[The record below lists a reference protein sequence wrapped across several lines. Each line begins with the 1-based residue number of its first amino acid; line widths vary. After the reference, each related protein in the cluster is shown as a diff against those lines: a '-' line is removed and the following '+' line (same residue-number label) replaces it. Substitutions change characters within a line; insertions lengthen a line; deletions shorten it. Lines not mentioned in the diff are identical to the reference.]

1 MEVGMKRGKLRS
13 IIKRVLIGM
22 ILVFSMVTATFTA
35 SVYAKTDMPYKLQ
48 ESSIVYKENSK
59 RIMLDMA
66 HSDTLLDKGCSY
78 GEYNERDIA
87 NKITLKVKQL
97 LETEGIEVTLTRNE
111 GETISIAERI
121 KLANSADYNYYI
133 SIHINSS
140 GTENQGTG
148 LEAFSCGA
156 WSISNSII
164 KELQNEFNYKNRG
177 IYESQFYNKR
187 INDKSTLL
195 EIGFLNN
202 EYDRNNLV
210 NHQEQYATAIAR
222 GIINQLNIE

>member
-1 MEVGMKRGKLRS
+1 
-13 IIKRVLIGM
+13 M
-22 ILVFSMVTATFTA
+22 ILVFSLVTSSFTCK
-35 SVYAKTDMPYKLQ
+35 VYAKTDMPYKLQ
-48 ESSIVYKENSK
+48 ESSIVYKENQK
-59 RIMLDMA
+59 RI
-66 HSDTLLDKGCSY
+66 LLDLCHRDSALDNGCSY
-78 GEYNERDIA
+78 GQYNEREIA
-87 NKITLKVKQL
+87 NKITLQVKQL
-97 LETEGIEVTLTRNE
+97 LEAEGIDVDLTRSYE
-111 GETISIAERI
+111 DVISIADRV
-121 KLANSADYNYYI
+121 KLANSSDYDYYI

-148 LEAFSCGA
+148 VEAFACNG

-164 KELQNEFNYKNRG
+164 KELQNEFGYVNRG

-210 NHQEQYATAIAR
+210 NHQDQYAAAIAR

>member
-1 MEVGMKRGKLRS
+1 
-13 IIKRVLIGM
+13 M
-22 ILVFSMVTATFTA
+22 ILVFSLVTSSFTCKVWA
-35 SVYAKTDMPYKLQ
+35 RSEVGPYHLK
-48 ESSIVYKENSK
+48 ESSIVYKVNSK
-59 RIMLDMA
+59 RVMLDMA
-66 HSDTLLDKGCSY
+66 HSDSPLDKGCSY

-97 LETEGIEVTLTRNE
+97 LEAEGIEVTLTRNE

-148 LEAFSCGA
+148 LEAFSCSA
-156 WSISNSII
+156 WSLSNSII
-164 KELQNEFNYKNRG
+164 KELQNEFGYVNRG

-187 INDKSTLL
+187 IDDRSTLL

-210 NHQEQYATAIAR
+210 NHQEQYAAAIAR
-222 GIINQLNIE
+222 GIINQLNKE

>member
-1 MEVGMKRGKLRS
+1 MKRGKLRS
-13 IIKRVLIGM
+13 IIKKVLVGM
-22 ILVFSMVTATFTA
+22 ILVFSLVTTSFTA
-35 SVYAKTDMPYKLQ
+35 SVYAKANMPYKLQ

-59 RIMLDMA
+59 RVMLDMA

-97 LETEGIEVTLTRNE
+97 LEAEGIEVTLTRNE

-148 LEAFSCGA
+148 VEA
-156 WSISNSII
+156 WSSNAWSLSRKVL
-164 KELQNEFNYKNRG
+164 KELENEFNYKYRG
-177 IYESQFYNKR
+177 IYASEFYNRK
-187 INDKSTLL
+187 IDDKSTIL

-210 NHQEQYATAIAR
+210 NHQDRYASAIAR
-222 GIINQLNIE
+222 GIIAQLKEE

>member
-1 MEVGMKRGKLRS
+1 MKRGKLRS
-13 IIKRVLIGM
+13 IIKKVLVGM

-35 SVYAKTDMPYKLQ
+35 SVYAKTDVPYKLQ
-48 ESSIVYKENSK
+48 ESSIVYKVNSK
-59 RIMLDMA
+59 RVMLDMA
-66 HSDTLLDKGCSY
+66 HSDSPLDKGCSY

-97 LETEGIEVTLTRNE
+97 LEAEGIEVTLTRNE

-148 LEAFSCGA
+148 VEAFSCSA
-156 WSISNSII
+156 WSLSNSII
-164 KELQNEFNYKNRG
+164 KELQNEFGYVNRG
-177 IYESQFYNKR
+177 IFESQFYNKR
-187 INDKSTLL
+187 IDDKSTLL

-222 GIINQLNIE
+222 GIINQLNKE

>member
-1 MEVGMKRGKLRS
+1 MKRGKLRS
-13 IIKRVLIGM
+13 IIKKVLVGM
-22 ILVFSMVTATFTA
+22 ILVFSLVTSSFTCKVWA
-35 SVYAKTDMPYKLQ
+35 KGGTPVYQLQ
-48 ESSIVYKENSK
+48 ESSIVYKENQK
-59 RIMLDMA
+59 KI
-66 HSDTLLDKGCSY
+66 LLDLCHRDSPRDNGCSY
-78 GEYNERDIA
+78 GQYNEREIA
-87 NKITLKVKQL
+87 NKITLQVKQL
-97 LETEGIEVTLTRNE
+97 LEAEGIDVDLTRNE

-121 KLANSADYNYYI
+121 KLANSSDYDYYI

-148 LEAFSCGA
+148 VEAFSRGA

-177 IYESQFYNKR
+177 IFESEFYNKR
-187 INDKSTLL
+187 IDDRSTLL

-222 GIINQLNIE
+222 GIINQLNKE

>member
-1 MEVGMKRGKLRS
+1 MKRGKLRS
-13 IIKRVLIGM
+13 IIKKVLVGM

-35 SVYAKTDMPYKLQ
+35 SVYAKADVPYKLQ
-48 ESSIVYKENSK
+48 ESSIVYKVNSK
-59 RIMLDMA
+59 KVMLDMA
-66 HSDTLLDKGCSY
+66 HSDSPLDKGCSY

-97 LETEGIEVTLTRNE
+97 LEAEGIEVTLTRNE

-164 KELQNEFNYKNRG
+164 KELQSEFNYKNRG

-187 INDKSTLL
+187 INDRSTLL

-210 NHQEQYATAIAR
+210 NHQEQYAAAIAR

>member
-1 MEVGMKRGKLRS
+1 M
-13 IIKRVLIGM
+13 VLVIS
-22 ILVFSMVTATFTA
+22 LVTSSFTCK
-35 SVYAKTDMPYKLQ
+35 VYAKGGTPVYQLQ
-48 ESSIVYKENSK
+48 ESSIVYKENQK
-59 RIMLDMA
+59 KI
-66 HSDTLLDKGCSY
+66 LLDLAHHDSALDNGCSY
-78 GEYNERDIA
+78 GQYNEREIA
-87 NKITLKVKQL
+87 NKITLQVKQL
-97 LETEGIEVTLTRNE
+97 LEADGIDVDLTRSYDDV
-111 GETISIAERI
+111 ISIADRV
-121 KLANSADYNYYI
+121 KLANSADYDYYI

-148 LEAFSCGA
+148 VEAFSRGA

-177 IYESQFYNKR
+177 IFESDFYNKR

-210 NHQEQYATAIAR
+210 NHQTEYAQAIAR
-222 GIINQLNIE
+222 GIINQLNKE

>member
-1 MEVGMKRGKLRS
+1 MKRGKLRS
-13 IIKRVLIGM
+13 IIKKVLIGM
-22 ILVFSMVTATFTA
+22 ILVISLVTSSFTCKVWA
-35 SVYAKTDMPYKLQ
+35 KGGTPVYQLQ
-48 ESSIVYKENSK
+48 ESSIVYKENQK
-59 RIMLDMA
+59 RI
-66 HSDTLLDKGCSY
+66 LLDLAHHDSALDNGCSY
-78 GEYNERDIA
+78 GQYNEREIA
-87 NKITLKVKQL
+87 NKITLQVKQL
-97 LETEGIEVTLTRNE
+97 LEAEGIDVDLTRSYE
-111 GETISIAERI
+111 DVISIADRV
-121 KLANSADYNYYI
+121 KLANSADWDYYI

-148 LEAFSCGA
+148 VEAFSRGA

-177 IYESQFYNKR
+177 IFESDFYNKR
-187 INDKSTLL
+187 INDRSTLL

-210 NHQEQYATAIAR
+210 NHQEQYAAAIAR

>member
-1 MEVGMKRGKLRS
+1 
-13 IIKRVLIGM
+13 M
-22 ILVFSMVTATFTA
+22 ILVISLVTSSFTCKVWA
-35 SVYAKTDMPYKLQ
+35 KGGTPVYQLQ
-48 ESSIVYKENSK
+48 ESSIVYKENQK
-59 RIMLDMA
+59 RI
-66 HSDTLLDKGCSY
+66 LLDLAHHDSALDNGCSY
-78 GEYNERDIA
+78 GQYNEREIA
-87 NKITLKVKQL
+87 NKITLQVKQL
-97 LETEGIEVTLTRNE
+97 LEVEGIDVDLTRSYDDV
-111 GETISIAERI
+111 ISIADRVKI
-121 KLANSADYNYYI
+121 ANSSDYDYYI

-210 NHQEQYATAIAR
+210 NHQEQYAAAIAR

>member
-1 MEVGMKRGKLRS
+1 MKRGKLRS
-13 IIKRVLIGM
+13 IIKKVLVGM
-22 ILVFSMVTATFTA
+22 LLVFSLVSSSFTA
-35 SVYAKTDMPYKLQ
+35 NIYAKGGVPVYQLQ
-48 ESSIVYKENSK
+48 ESSIVYKENQK
-59 RIMLDMA
+59 RI
-66 HSDTLLDKGCSY
+66 LLDLCHRDSPRDNGCSY
-78 GEYNERDIA
+78 GQYNEREIA
-87 NKITLKVKQL
+87 NKITLQVKQL
-97 LETEGIEVTLTRNE
+97 LEAEGIDVDLTRSYDDV
-111 GETISIAERI
+111 ISIADRV
-121 KLANSADYNYYI
+121 KLANSSDYDYYI

-148 LEAFSCGA
+148 VEAFSRGA

-177 IYESQFYNKR
+177 IFESDFYNKR

-210 NHQEQYATAIAR
+210 NHQEQYAAAIAR
-222 GIINQLNIE
+222 GIINQLNKE

>member
-1 MEVGMKRGKLRS
+1 
-13 IIKRVLIGM
+13 M
-22 ILVFSMVTATFTA
+22 ILVFSLVSSSFTCKVWA
-35 SVYAKTDMPYKLQ
+35 KGGTRVYQLQ
-48 ESSIVYKENSK
+48 ESSIVYKENQK
-59 RIMLDMA
+59 KILLDLC
-66 HSDTLLDKGCSY
+66 HRDSPRDKGCSY

-87 NKITLKVKQL
+87 NKITLQVKQL
-97 LETEGIEVTLTRNE
+97 LEAEGIDVDLTRNE

-121 KLANSADYNYYI
+121 KLANSSDYDYYI

-140 GTENQGTG
+140 GTEIQGTG
-148 LEAFSCGA
+148 VEAFACNG

-164 KELQNEFNYKNRG
+164 KELQNEFGYVNRG

-187 INDKSTLL
+187 IDDKSTLL

-210 NHQEQYATAIAR
+210 NLQVLYAAAIAR

>member
-1 MEVGMKRGKLRS
+1 MKRGKLRS
-13 IIKRVLIGM
+13 IIKKVLVGM

-35 SVYAKTDMPYKLQ
+35 SVYAKTDVPYKLQ

-66 HSDTLLDKGCSY
+66 HSDTLYDKGCSY

-97 LETEGIEVTLTRNE
+97 LEAEGIEVTLTRNE

-148 LEAFSCGA
+148 VEAFSCSA
-156 WSISNSII
+156 WSLSNSII
-164 KELQNEFNYKNRG
+164 KELQNEFGYVNRG

-187 INDKSTLL
+187 IDDRSTLL

-210 NHQEQYATAIAR
+210 NHQDQYAAAIAR
-222 GIINQLNIE
+222 GIINQLNKE

>member
-1 MEVGMKRGKLRS
+1 MKRGKLRS
-13 IIKRVLIGM
+13 IIKKVLVGM
-22 ILVFSMVTATFTA
+22 ILVFSLVTSSFTCKVWA
-35 SVYAKTDMPYKLQ
+35 RSEVGPYHLK
-48 ESSIVYKENSK
+48 ESSIVYKVNSK
-59 RIMLDMA
+59 RVMLDMA
-66 HSDTLLDKGCSY
+66 HSDSPLDKGCSY

-97 LETEGIEVTLTRNE
+97 LEAEGIEVTLTRNE

-148 LEAFSCGA
+148 LEAFSCSA
-156 WSISNSII
+156 WSLSNSII
-164 KELQNEFNYKNRG
+164 KELQNEFGYVNRG

-187 INDKSTLL
+187 IDDRSTLL

-210 NHQEQYATAIAR
+210 NHQEQYAAAIAR
-222 GIINQLNIE
+222 GIINQLNKE

>member
-1 MEVGMKRGKLRS
+1 
-13 IIKRVLIGM
+13 M
-22 ILVFSMVTATFTA
+22 ILVFSLVTSSFTCK
-35 SVYAKTDMPYKLQ
+35 VYAKGGTPVYQLQ
-48 ESSIVYKENSK
+48 ESSIVYKENQK
-59 RIMLDMA
+59 RI
-66 HSDTLLDKGCSY
+66 LLDLCHRDSVLDNGCSY
-78 GEYNERDIA
+78 GQYNEREIA
-87 NKITLKVKQL
+87 NKITLQVKQL
-97 LETEGIEVTLTRNE
+97 LEAEGIDVDLTRNYE
-111 GETISIAERI
+111 DVISIADRV
-121 KLANSADYNYYI
+121 KLANSSDYDYYI

-148 LEAFSCGA
+148 VEAFSRGA

-177 IYESQFYNKR
+177 IFESDFYNKR

-210 NHQEQYATAIAR
+210 NHQEQYAQAIAR
-222 GIINQLNIE
+222 GIINQLNKE

>member
-1 MEVGMKRGKLRS
+1 
-13 IIKRVLIGM
+13 M

-48 ESSIVYKENSK
+48 ESSIVYKVNSK

-66 HSDTLLDKGCSY
+66 HSDTLYDKGCSY

-97 LETEGIEVTLTRNE
+97 LEAEGIEVTLTRNE

-148 LEAFSCGA
+148 VEAFSCGA

-177 IYESQFYNKR
+177 IFESDFYNKR

-210 NHQEQYATAIAR
+210 NHQEQYAAAIAR
-222 GIINQLNIE
+222 GIINQLNKE

>member
-1 MEVGMKRGKLRS
+1 MKRGKLRS
-13 IIKRVLIGM
+13 IIKKVIVGLV
-22 ILVFSMVTATFTA
+22 LVFSLTTSLFTCKVW
-35 SVYAKTDMPYKLQ
+35 SRGGVPVYQLQ
-48 ESSIVYKENSK
+48 ESSIVYKENQK
-59 RIMLDMA
+59 KI
-66 HSDTLLDKGCSY
+66 LLDLCHRDSPRDNGCSY
-78 GEYNERDIA
+78 GEYNEREIA
-87 NKITLKVKQL
+87 NKITLQVKQL
-97 LETEGIEVTLTRNE
+97 LEAEGIDVDLTRSYE
-111 GETISIAERI
+111 DVISIADRV
-121 KLANSADYNYYI
+121 KLANSSDYDYYI

-140 GTENQGTG
+140 ETENQGTG
-148 LEAFSCGA
+148 VEAFACNG

-164 KELQNEFNYKNRG
+164 KELQNEFGYVNRG

-210 NHQEQYATAIAR
+210 NHQEQYAAAIAR